1 MRTLSQRKFGK
12 RILFVMAFMASLLL
26 AAPFI
31 GTSMLVN
38 AEEVEQEVAEA
49 RVIVSNQKGGE
60 ILVDI
65 TEGNV
70 GDKAI
75 AAVSPYIL
83 YRIESVTVNGV
94 NITANEDGNYEFF
107 LVAGDNTI
115 TATYVVDKEEL
126 SNMANLLADAK
137 QGDWENIFTLSNV
150 LTFIGW
156 FISMIF
162 SSGFFL
168 TLIKTKKIKAKTTDE
183 ITAAVEAILNSKLGT
198 AVNNF
203 LENTILPIIQQYNIK
218 IEYTEETCK
227 VLARCFALAQ
237 ENTPEARLAIINELT
252 VFKNTEQNLNDEVRK
267 IINEEIERNN
277 QEKDQLAQTI
287 EELKQANQQ
296 VVKSDNAEDDAYG
309 QI

>member
-12 RILFVMAFMASLLL
+12 RILLVMAFMVSLLV
-26 AAPFI
+26 AAPFA

-137 QGDWENIFTLSNV
+137 EGDWDNIFTLSNV

-168 TLIKTKKIKAKTTDE
+168 TLIKTKKIKAKTTEE
-183 ITAAVEAILNSKLGT
+183 ITGAVEAILNSKLGT

>member
-12 RILFVMAFMASLLL
+12 RILLVMAFMVSLLV
-26 AAPFI
+26 AAPFA

-115 TATYVVDKEEL
+115 NATYVVDKEEL

-252 VFKNTEQNLNDEVRK
+252 VFKNTEQNLNEEVRK

-296 VVKSDNAEDDAYG
+296 VVKSDNPEDDAYG